1 MIVYKINRLDPGAVP
16 GASTKTF
23 KTRVFLWGRNR
34 IDRCCKNMRRF
45 SIIKVTAKSKSTFA
59 SILSTKVEVT
69 SPRAQALAA
78 IA

>member
-1 MIVYKINRLDPGAVP
+1 
-16 GASTKTF
+16 
-23 KTRVFLWGRNR
+23 
-34 IDRCCKNMRRF
+34 MRRDC
-45 SIIKVTAKSKSTFA
+45 IIKVTAKSKSTFA